1 MLHEYPPPV
10 ATAKD
15 IKNVISF
22 SLSVTMMFFI
32 LTILAAATTSL
43 AQEPE
48 LAEEIKPL
56 VGGDNLSGA
65 EDVASEIDLA
75 DNEKTYAEYLKACS
89 TLGIQPIS
97 IGSGSYTQ
105 PGMLLGTH

>member
-1 MLHEYPPPV
+1 MLHEYQPPV

-15 IKNVISF
+15 IKNVILF
-22 SLSVTMMFFI
+22 SLSVTMKFLI

-48 LAEEIKPL
+48 VAEETKPL
-56 VGGDNLSGA
+56 VGGNIPIDA
-65 EDVASEIDLA
+65 EEVDTENAYE
-75 DNEKTYAEYLKACS
+75 EYLKACT

-105 PGMLLGTH
+105 PGMLIGSN

>member
-15 IKNVISF
+15 LKNGISF
-22 SLSVTMMFFI
+22 FLSVTMMFFI

-43 AQEPE
+43 AQEAE
-48 LAEEIKPL
+48 LAEETKPL
-56 VGGDNLSGA
+56 VGGDDLSGA
-65 EDVASEIDLA
+65 EVVDTETNLVN
-75 DNEKTYAEYLKACS
+75 NEKAYEEYLKACT

>member
-1 MLHEYPPPV
+1 
-10 ATAKD
+10 
-15 IKNVISF
+15 
-22 SLSVTMMFFI
+22 MFFI
-32 LTILAAATTSL
+32 LTILAAAATSL

-48 LAEEIKPL
+48 LAEETKPL
-56 VGGDNLSGA
+56 VGGDEEVS
-65 EDVASEIDLA
+65 SETNLA
-75 DNEKTYAEYLKACS
+75 DNEKTYAEYLKACN